1 MNVLTRNKKQLE
13 TTLQNIL
20 SAIEQGVVNK
30 TTNSRMQELEKQIDL
45 IDRQILIEK
54 SKMSIK
60 ITEEE
65 IRKFYN
71 EALQKEPLTLI
82 NYLVKEIKLYND
94 KVEITFNSPTLK
106 SPDNQGFS
114 FLSETLKMKKL
125 IQNKP
130 IPEMVDMLVKFYI

>member
-1 MNVLTRNKKQLE
+1 MRNKKQLE